1 MEPFIRPGLV
11 VGWLHLAQRRL
22 TERLTHLRAWSTRI
36 HLSLDIQAPSLLMPQ
51 KLASPN
57 LIILNMGEKFI
68 LYWYSNIMKVHI
80 PWRLNT
86 VFEIVG
92 NWILCYGISSRL
104 IKLRKSTE
112 RKLSFLRFLSIW
124 YYWLLGIAGSGSCK
138 VLCELL
144 WFSEFWLDF

>member
-22 TERLTHLRAWSTRI
+22 TERLGHLRAWSTRI

-68 LYWYSNIMKVHI
+68 FYQYSTVMKEHT
-80 PWRLNT
+80 PLLLNA
-86 VFEIVG
+86 V
-92 NWILCYGISSRL
+92 C
-104 IKLRKSTE
+104 
-112 RKLSFLRFLSIW
+112 
-124 YYWLLGIAGSGSCK
+124 
-138 VLCELL
+138 
-144 WFSEFWLDF
+144 